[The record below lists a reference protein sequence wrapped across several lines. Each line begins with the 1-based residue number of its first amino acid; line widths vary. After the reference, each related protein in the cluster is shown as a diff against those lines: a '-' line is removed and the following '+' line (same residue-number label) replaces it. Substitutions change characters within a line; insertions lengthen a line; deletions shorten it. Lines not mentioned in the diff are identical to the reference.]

1 MIEVFRRT
9 EKKFLLTE
17 KQYNQLFE
25 IIGDHLKK
33 DPYYESKICNVYY
46 DTDNHDLIMTSLE
59 KPIYKEKIRLRSYDV
74 PTLDDKVF
82 LEIKKKY
89 KGVVGK
95 RRIKIK
101 LKDFYDYINK
111 GIKPNCNKQILE
123 ELDYCFNRYDLKP
136 SLFLAYDRLSY
147 YDKDDKNFRITF
159 DKNIRSREDNMNIEQ
174 GDYGDKYF
182 KEETYIMEAKAL
194 NSYPLWFIN
203 ALSKLQI
210 YSTSFSKYG
219 SIYKQKVKE
228 EIYV

>member
-101 LKDFYDYINK
+101 LKDFYDYVNK
-111 GIKPNCNKQILE
+111 GIKPDCNKQILE
-123 ELDYCFNRYDLKP
+123 ELDYCLNRYDLKP
-136 SLFLAYDRLSY
+136 SLFIAYDLLS
-147 YDKDDKNFRITF
+147 
-159 DKNIRSREDNMNIEQ
+159 
-174 GDYGDKYF
+174 
-182 KEETYIMEAKAL
+182 
-194 NSYPLWFIN
+194 
-203 ALSKLQI
+203 
-210 YSTSFSKYG
+210 
-219 SIYKQKVKE
+219 
-228 EIYV
+228 